1 MVSTIK
7 GRGIAN
13 LRGDKSDLYIELK
26 ESEGIANEQ
35 AFNLYFRLGE
45 IEDELVEL
53 MRKRKAVP
61 AVRDFIIDHVNPLL
75 RALRTEASP
84 TKDWRALLNPKID
97 SRSEATYLNTIAIL
111 HEIMSGKSNR
121 LKKHPDYKDQAKLIS
136 DMIEIYAGTGGITDR
151 TLGKVFPRAR
161 DSLNV

>member
-13 LRGDKSDLYIELK
+13 LRGDKSDVYVELK

-53 MRKRKAVP
+53 
-61 AVRDFIIDHVNPLL
+61 ID
-75 RALRTEASP
+75 T
-84 TKDWRALLNPKID
+84 
-97 SRSEATYLNTIAIL
+97 
-111 HEIMSGKSNR
+111 
-121 LKKHPDYKDQAKLIS
+121 HP
-136 DMIEIYAGTGGITDR
+136 
-151 TLGKVFPRAR
+151 VF
-161 DSLNV
+161 